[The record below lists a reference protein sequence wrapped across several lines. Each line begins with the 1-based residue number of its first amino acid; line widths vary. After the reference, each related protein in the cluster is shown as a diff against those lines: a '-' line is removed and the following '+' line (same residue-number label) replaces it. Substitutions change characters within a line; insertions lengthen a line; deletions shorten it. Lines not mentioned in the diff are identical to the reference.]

1 MTRERGREEEGQGM
15 GRSKISCEE
24 RERKIMSK
32 INKGFQTHVQRS
44 QGLRQR
50 AWMVFGLMAAK
61 GRGGQEKGHKWAETL
76 SGVEVR
82 KVNRVSV
89 KLTPVFPPLFKSH
102 GRVM

>member
-1 MTRERGREEEGQGM
+1 
-15 GRSKISCEE
+15 
-24 RERKIMSK
+24 MSK

-61 GRGGQEKGHKWAETL
+61 GRGEQEKGHKWAETL

-89 KLTPVFPPLFKSH
+89 KLTPVFPPPLQVKREGYVTGCLRHPQFCLSSH
-102 GRVM
+102 R